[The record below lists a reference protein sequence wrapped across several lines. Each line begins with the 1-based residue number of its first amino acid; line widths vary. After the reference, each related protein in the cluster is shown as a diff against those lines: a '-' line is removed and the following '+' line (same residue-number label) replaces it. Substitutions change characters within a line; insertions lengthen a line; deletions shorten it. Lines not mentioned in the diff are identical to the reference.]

1 MDDQQTTPTELTT
14 IQKIR
19 VIYGSTL
26 WQHLEMMY
34 IESGLKKAIL
44 KAEQEESEYVLKI
57 ILDAMLKTIDR
68 YIAEKVFLR

>member
-1 MDDQQTTPTELTT
+1 
-14 IQKIR
+14 
-19 VIYGSTL
+19 
-26 WQHLEMMY
+26 MMY

-68 YIAEKVFLR
+68 YIAEKVFLC